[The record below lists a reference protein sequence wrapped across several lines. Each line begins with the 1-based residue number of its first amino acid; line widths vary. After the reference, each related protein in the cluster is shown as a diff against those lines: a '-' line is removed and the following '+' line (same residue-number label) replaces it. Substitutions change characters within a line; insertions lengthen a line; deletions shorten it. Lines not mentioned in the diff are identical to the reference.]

1 MPDVFVAP
9 STSLPQ
15 EEEPTAL
22 PAQAVLPQKSPAP
35 FAALMVNPT
44 RVYFQNQDQDEQI
57 ILLLRKHWVT
67 NLGWVITSFLMLL
80 LPPFL
85 AVFVPLLNLPL
96 EISPSTLWL
105 GQIFWYLVTFGY
117 LFINFLIWYF
127 NAHLV
132 TNKRVVDIDFHNLT
146 YKDVAA
152 TRIELIQD
160 VTFKVGGVIRN
171 IFDYGDVF
179 VQTAGTE
186 PNFEFQAVPKP
197 AFVAD
202 KISDLMAVERGGTP

>member
-1 MPDVFVAP
+1 MPDIFVAP
-9 STSLPQ
+9 SVNLPPK
-15 EEEPTAL
+15 EESVSSP
-22 PAQAVLPQKSPAP
+22 QAVSPQKPFAP
-35 FAALMVNPT
+35 LAALMVNPA

-57 ILLLRKHWVT
+57 ILLLRRHWVT
-67 NLGWVITSFLMLL
+67 NLGWIFTGFLMLF
-80 LPPFL
+80 LPSL
-85 AVFVPLLNLPL
+85 VTIFVSFLNLSL
-96 EISPSTLWL
+96 QISPAIFWV
-105 GQIFWYLVTFGY
+105 GRIFWYLVTFGY

-132 TNKRVVDIDFHNLT
+132 TNKRAVDIDFHNLT
-146 YKDVAA
+146 YKDVST

-160 VTFKVGGVIRN
+160 VTFKVGGVIRHL
-171 IFDYGDVF
+171 FDYGDVF
-179 VQTAGTE
+179 IQTAGTE